1 MVSLRF
7 ANIFQDYLPQTL
19 NILLDIQGKDE
30 ERNDKGNV
38 EPRSHCRREK
48 ERERERELV
57 GSPEEG
63 EKERGWEGEG
73 GKGKTWER
81 KLNR

>member
-1 MVSLRF
+1 MKSET
-7 ANIFQDYLPQTL
+7 IKEML
-19 NILLDIQGKDE
+19 NLGPIAE
-30 ERNDKGNV
+30 ER
-38 EPRSHCRREK
+38 EK
-48 ERERERELV
+48 ERERERERELV